1 MLPVLPVAVT
11 EFVHNGQASGEFSA
25 DMQRYRF
32 DAGYGRPFIDRN
44 GVRCVILNTGQFKI
58 DDKGRKLAIK
68 KKYPLRRLMDN
79 GIHNPVWNASSMTVD
94 AWRHL
99 DTIVL
104 KAQRERLSAFA
115 DLAASS
121 TVGGFDAFAKL
132 TYEYQAMNDPGE
144 AIVDMDGV
152 TAGRGDGPLFN
163 LSSVPLPII
172 HSDFYATARQLAVS
186 GNTAAPYDVVMVEAA
201 SRRIAEKVE
210 DLTIGV
216 VDGVT
221 YGTETAGAHTHTGT
235 STMWGYTNFPYRL
248 TKTDL
253 TTPTGSNPEA
263 VLADVLEMIDTMETN
278 KFYGP
283 YMLYVS
289 TGYSRYL
296 RDDYFRSGST
306 SAVRSMKERLMAL
319 GDIVDIRRL
328 DRFTTGFQM
337 IMVNMDSE
345 TAQAIDGMPPTT
357 LMWETIGGQKINWK
371 IMCIRGPLLKKKYNG
386 TSGILHATTA

>member
-1 MLPVLPVAVT
+1 MSLPLTTDYVLNGVGHGPVA
-11 EFVHNGQASGEFSA
+11 ESFGRF
-25 DMQRYRF
+25 RF
-32 DAGYGRPFIDRN
+32 DTGMGRPYVDSKGR
-44 GVRCVILNTGQFKI
+44 RCVSLLTGNVKYGP
-58 DDKGRKLAIK
+58 KGQKVFERRPHLIS
-68 KKYPLRRLMDN
+68 RLMDN
-79 GIHNPVWNASSMTVD
+79 GVFNPVWNASSMTVD

-152 TAGRGDGPLFN
+152 TAGRNDGPLFN

-221 YGTETAGAHTHTGT
+221 YGTQTAGDHTHTGT

-328 DRFTTGFQM
+328 DRFTSGFQM

>member
-1 MLPVLPVAVT
+1 MMPVASL
-11 EFVHNGQASGEFSA
+11 ELVHNGQASGQFSA

-32 DAGYGRPFIDRN
+32 DPGYGRPFIDNN
-44 GVRCVILNTGQFKI
+44 GVKCVILNTGRTKYGP
-58 DDKGRKLAIK
+58 KGEKVMEK
-68 KKYPLRRLMDN
+68 KKYPVRRLMDN
-79 GIHNPVWNASSMTVD
+79 GIHNPVWNVSAMTKE
-94 AWRHL
+94 AWIHL
-99 DTIVL
+99 DQIVL
-104 KAQRERLSAFA
+104 KAQRERLSAYA

-152 TAGRGDGPLFN
+152 TAGRNDGPLFN

-186 GNTAAPYDVVMVEAA
+186 GNTANPYDVVMVEAA

-210 DLTIGV
+210 DLTTGVADGV
-216 VDGVT
+216 V
-221 YGTETAGAHTHTGT
+221 YGTETVGYGAHTG
-235 STMWGYTNFPYRL
+235 SSAMWGYTNFPYRL

-283 YMLYVS
+283 YMLYTS

-328 DRFTTGFQM
+328 DRLTSGYQL

-345 TAQAIDGMPPTT
+345 SAQAIDGMPPTT

-386 TSGILHATTA
+386 TSGVLHATAP